1 MRPGTVLVSQKTT
14 IRVDQSTKERLREH
28 GEMGMSYDDVV
39 NHVLDRLDQLEAE
52 DSLNNE

>member
-1 MRPGTVLVSQKTT
+1 MSQKTT
-14 IRVDQSTKERLREH
+14 IRVDQSTKERLKEH

-52 DSLNNE
+52 DSMNNE